1 MWVLFFS
8 SNSHCKIS
16 TANSFTC
23 FVDPVDGTVVVSCV
37 ALGSL
42 VDANQHQTFEA
53 FGMNKILFNGMK
65 RQPKHLKKL
74 YRHTD
79 VQ

>member
-1 MWVLFFS
+1 M
-8 SNSHCKIS
+8 
-16 TANSFTC
+16 
-23 FVDPVDGTVVVSCV
+23 DPVDGTVVVSCV

-65 RQPKHLKKL
+65 RQPKH
-74 YRHTD
+74 
-79 VQ
+79 